1 MENTLGMLDGKTCI
15 VTGGA
20 GSLGLAAARLFLAE
34 GANVALVDL
43 SSQALEKAAAA
54 LPPGR
59 IELIEGDVS
68 NAGDVRRYAK
78 QTVERFGLVDVL
90 FSNAGNFGTVA
101 PIESYPEDVFDAVQA
116 VHVKGAFLAAKF
128 VVPVMRDGGSIVIT
142 SSVAGV
148 RGDAGV
154 YAYITAKHAQVGLM
168 RCLAKELAPRGIRVN
183 SIHPGP
189 IDNSFQLAV
198 EEGLGAAINV
208 DGTEFFNR
216 LIPLGRHGTPEE
228 VAKSVL
234 YLASSQSSFVTGT
247 TLMVDGGM
255 SV

>member
-1 MENTLGMLDGKTCI
+1 MALSTIRSDGEYI

-101 PIESYPEDVFDAVQA
+101 
-116 VHVKGAFLAAKF
+116 
-128 VVPVMRDGGSIVIT
+128 R
-142 SSVAGV
+142 
-148 RGDAGV
+148 
-154 YAYITAKHAQVGLM
+154 
-168 RCLAKELAPRGIRVN
+168 
-183 SIHPGP
+183 
-189 IDNSFQLAV
+189 
-198 EEGLGAAINV
+198 
-208 DGTEFFNR
+208 
-216 LIPLGRHGTPEE
+216 
-228 VAKSVL
+228 
-234 YLASSQSSFVTGT
+234 
-247 TLMVDGGM
+247 
-255 SV
+255 